1 MVWIFKIFLHRK
13 LLLLLRLL
21 LLLLLEEGKV
31 IIGVVILLFSKF
43 LEKKKEKQR
52 KDTERTKTNMIHGN
66 LSRDGD
72 LSCSA
77 AAAAASSSS
86 SSSSDP
92 MDCESILHRI
102 EIPAKIQNRMPFSL
116 ASRFD
121 LGVGGEG
128 IVGRRVSLI
137 RDHLLV
143 GQGIVGWN

>member
-1 MVWIFKIFLHRK
+1 MKIF
-13 LLLLLRLL
+13 
-21 LLLLLEEGKV
+21 
-31 IIGVVILLFSKF
+31 
-43 LEKKKEKQR
+43 
-52 KDTERTKTNMIHGN
+52 
-66 LSRDGD
+66 SRDGD

-77 AAAAASSSS
+77 AAASSSS
-86 SSSSDP
+86 SSADS

>member
-1 MVWIFKIFLHRK
+1 
-13 LLLLLRLL
+13 
-21 LLLLLEEGKV
+21 
-31 IIGVVILLFSKF
+31 
-43 LEKKKEKQR
+43 
-52 KDTERTKTNMIHGN
+52 MIHKKN
-66 LSRDGD
+66 FSRDGD

-77 AAAAASSSS
+77 AAAASSSSS

>member
-1 MVWIFKIFLHRK
+1 
-13 LLLLLRLL
+13 
-21 LLLLLEEGKV
+21 
-31 IIGVVILLFSKF
+31 
-43 LEKKKEKQR
+43 
-52 KDTERTKTNMIHGN
+52 MIHGN
-66 LSRDGD
+66 FSRDGD

-77 AAAAASSSS
+77 AAAAASSSSS